1 MTYEEYLAK
10 YGELT
15 YRNVGV
21 SMLPLIRQGRDTFTV
36 RALHPGE
43 LCRRWDVVLYTRP
56 PQSYVLHRI
65 ISVPDGGYD
74 ILGDNC
80 VSVERNIPRER
91 VIGVMTGYVR
101 RGRKHSTAELGY
113 RLYVA
118 LYCKPYRFRIALRR
132 LGALPIRAAHFL
144 KRTFGRRSG

>member
-56 PQSYVLHRI
+56 PQSYVL
-65 ISVPDGGYD
+65 
-74 ILGDNC
+74 
-80 VSVERNIPRER
+80 
-91 VIGVMTGYVR
+91 R
-101 RGRKHSTAELGY
+101 RGDIAVT
-113 RLYVA
+113 RLYSHSS
-118 LYCKPYRFRIALRR
+118 LSLLTLRCDLQRR
-132 LGALPIRAAHFL
+132 LSRLPNSVS
-144 KRTFGRRSG
+144 T

>member
-43 LCRRWDVVLYTRP
+43 LCRRM
-56 PQSYVLHRI
+56 S
-65 ISVPDGGYD
+65 
-74 ILGDNC
+74 C
-80 VSVERNIPRER
+80 CIP
-91 VIGVMTGYVR
+91 
-101 RGRKHSTAELGY
+101 A
-113 RLYVA
+113 
-118 LYCKPYRFRIALRR
+118 
-132 LGALPIRAAHFL
+132 
-144 KRTFGRRSG
+144 RRSPMCCTG